1 MKHRFLTV
9 VALHALLWVGSSTF
23 AQENSSTKTFSLKEA
38 QEYAAK
44 NSYAVKNSTID
55 LRIAKKKIWETTAM
69 GLPQVSAQI
78 QYQDML
84 DIPTTLLPDFISPSI
99 YGVLMKEGVVDRFGR
114 PITMPS
120 GSSATFPA
128 KFGTQH
134 NASIGGT
141 VSQLIF
147 SGQYIVGLQAS
158 KVFYQMSEEGHQKA
172 QLDARYNVS
181 TSYYLVLVLQQ
192 NKEILQKSL
201 TTLQKTVFEAE
212 QSNKQGFIEEI
223 AVDQM
228 KINLIT
234 LENAITSIEGQVQTS
249 LNLLKFQMGIDLN
262 EQLFLSDNL
271 ESFVNEA
278 LLQPTNSVNL
288 DLNRMIDYKIIQT
301 QMKLQKLNLRR
312 EQSNYLPTIA
322 GFYTYQQKA
331 MRQEF
336 DIFEKG
342 KDWYPTSII
351 GINIDI
357 PIFSSGSRLMKV
369 QQAKLNF
376 QKMEIAQQQVSEAL
390 KLEAFQASS
399 NFNTAYEKFNKEKTS
414 KELASKVYQTTLTKY
429 NNGVASSIELTQ
441 SYSQYLTSESNYH
454 MALMEMLTAK
464 LKLDKSTGKL

>member
-212 QSNKQGFIEEI
+212 QSNKQGFIEDI
-223 AVDQM
+223 TVDQM

-262 EQLFLSDNL
+262 EQLSLSDNL